1 MGIHS
6 EKSEPKKFILARKT
20 CFNLLTE
27 SVESSSVSSV
37 SWLKSDS
44 EVMHLNDADL
54 LKSIWNVVEDSER
67 TAEHFRRQLI
77 IMDR

>member
-20 CFNLLTE
+20 CFILLTE
-27 SVESSSVSSV
+27 SVESSTVSSV
-37 SWLKSDS
+37 LWLKSDS

-54 LKSIWNVVEDSER
+54 LKSICSVVEDSER
-67 TAEHFRRQLI
+67 TTEHFCRQLI